1 MSNFQAHFL
10 SFLDMTLKISFYGSL
25 YVPAYP
31 QTGLKGR
38 ALKSVLVFG
47 TIFLSDRND
56 KTSPQSC
63 MKEERTKRKLVRK

>member
-1 MSNFQAHFL
+1 MHVKFPGTFSILFGHENLLF
-10 SFLDMTLKISFYGSL
+10 GSL

-38 ALKSVLVFG
+38 PLKSVLVFG

-56 KTSPQSC
+56 KTNPQSC